1 MRLTQAIT
9 LVLVTFLVVCLNRAQ
24 TGSDRATAETGLLL
38 AAWPRGVIF
47 RVGSEVTEKQQ
58 VRVLTVSPA
67 LLPRAANQAAAFSPA
82 SLSHN
87 VPSAFRR
94 AHLAPCRDPSSA
106 KCRASSANLQVF
118 SSVWEAGRR
127 KICHRNVSGT

>member
-1 MRLTQAIT
+1 MTQAIT
-9 LVLVTFLVVCLNRAQ
+9 LVSVTFLVVCLNRAQ
-24 TGSDRATAETGLLL
+24 TGSDRAITDIGLLL

-47 RVGSEVTEKQQ
+47 RVGSKVTEKQQ

-67 LLPRAANQAAAFSPA
+67 PLPRAANQVAAAAFGPA

-94 AHLAPCRDPSSA
+94 THLAPCRDPSSA
-106 KCRASSANLQVF
+106 KCRASSANLRVF
-118 SSVWEAGRR
+118 SS
-127 KICHRNVSGT
+127 I